1 MIFYSTIDSESAY
14 SYAVAM
20 YFAIINFYG
29 STLTASTTY
38 FYGRTRP
45 RAVQTANHN
54 NPAGVLKH
62 KYNSPRPLKDF
73 NYFL

>member
-1 MIFYSTIDSESAY
+1 MIFYSIDSESAY

-38 FYGRTRP
+38 FYGRTS

-54 NPAGVLKH
+54 NPAGVFKY